1 MLMTLTNISFDLCNT
16 FMKTLL
22 LCLFYRWRNWDS
34 EFKCLGVRYRVGIWT
49 KPMLV
54 WPQNSCTQLSH
65 FTNIQNCYYYFW
77 KFTHIQL
84 LTSSVMA
91 YNTLISEY
99 LLNTYYV
106 LDTRP
111 DAKKDPDNYL
121 TCFLFSRRL
130 QSNQGNNKI
139 IDHWKQYAINMNRPA
154 WAKATAEMC
163 VLWDKEGQE
172 SG

>member
-1 MLMTLTNISFDLCNT
+1 MTCTI
-16 FMKTLL
+16 LL
-22 LCLFYRWRNWDS
+22 WR
-34 EFKCLGVRYRVGIWT
+34 
-49 KPMLV
+49 P
-54 WPQNSCTQLSH
+54 
-65 FTNIQNCYYYFW
+65 YYYACFIDEEIETQSLSALAQW
-77 KFTHIQL
+77 GAELGFELNPCLCDPKTHALNCHTLQICRIVITISENSL
-84 LTSSVMA
+84 VYSSLTSSVMA

-99 LLNTYYV
+99 LFNTYYV

-130 QSNQGNNKI
+130 QCNQGNNKI
-139 IDHWKQYAINMNRPA
+139 IDHWKQYSKNMNRPA
-154 WAKATAEMC
+154 WVKATAEMC